1 MGKARGKR
9 QSCDE
14 HLYGEGIQYERSNV
28 PVIHVEAYYAGCIQ
42 GIGSTLELSANGI
55 VLGIREINRA
65 FEC

>member
-28 PVIHVEAYYAGCIQ
+28 PVIQVEAYYPGCIQ
-42 GIGSTLELSANGI
+42 GIGSMLEA
-55 VLGIREINRA
+55 
-65 FEC
+65 

>member
-28 PVIHVEAYYAGCIQ
+28 PVIQVEAYYPVQGCIQ
-42 GIGSTLELSANGI
+42 GIGSLLEA
-55 VLGIREINRA
+55 
-65 FEC
+65 